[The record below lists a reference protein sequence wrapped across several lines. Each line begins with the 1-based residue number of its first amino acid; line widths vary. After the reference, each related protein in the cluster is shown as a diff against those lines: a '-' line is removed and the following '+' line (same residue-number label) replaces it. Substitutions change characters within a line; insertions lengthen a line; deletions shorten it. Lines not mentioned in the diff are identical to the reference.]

1 MNPQRSGAALRKQQ
15 RPQPRPD
22 NREEAKS
29 GVRHSTA
36 GRNGAKVCA
45 ADRCS
50 TARGLVIGL
59 VAGTLFWAFLF
70 AAAWA
75 IDRDPLIV
83 MGVLLIALIAYIVL
97 KSGRRS

>member
-1 MNPQRSGAALRKQQ
+1 MNPQRSGAALRQQQ
-15 RPQPRPD
+15 RPHPRPD

-36 GRNGAKVCA
+36 SHDGVKVCA

-50 TARGLVIGL
+50 TARGFVYGTIIGL
-59 VAGTLFWAFLF
+59 ACWAFLF

-75 IDRDPLIV
+75 IDRDPLSV
-83 MGVLLIALIAYIVL
+83 MGVLLIALIAYIVF

>member
-15 RPQPRPD
+15 RPQPQPG

-50 TARGLVIGL
+50 TARGFVYGTIIGL
-59 VAGTLFWAFLF
+59 ACWAFLF

-97 KSGRRS
+97 KSGRRA